1 MPTVVEHQKRP
12 RQAAVAAWVGSALEY
27 YDFFVYGT
35 VAALVFPAVFFDQ
48 SNPTTATLASLASFG
63 VAYIAR
69 PVGSFLMG
77 HIGDKVGR
85 KTVMVGTLL
94 LMGLSTFLIGCLPTY
109 SSIGIWAPVLL
120 VLLRVLQG
128 LSASGEQAGAI
139 SMSFEHAPD
148 DRRGYYTS
156 WTLSGTFG
164 GQVIAPAV
172 VLPLS
177 ALLTDEQLQT
187 WGWRIPFLLSA
198 VVVLVGYLIRR
209 SLEET
214 PAFQAEA
221 DEGTVPTVPVEILFR
236 THWRGVVRVFF
247 AAFLAAV
254 GTLFSVF
261 GLAFATG
268 SVYGVGVSQTSMLWL
283 AIVSNVIAVLTIP
296 MFAAL
301 SDRVGRKQIYVYGSL
316 GCAVSLSL
324 FFWSITT
331 GSILLIFTTGVL
343 FNSVFYAM
351 TNAVWPAT
359 YAEIFPTRV
368 RLSGMAI
375 GTQIGYAIGGFAPTA
390 AAAIAGDGPG
400 GWVPVAIYVLAAS
413 LTAAIAVATARETY
427 KLRLADIDRR
437 TEAEPRRA
445 PAAARPRQP
454 RRGVAAPS
462 R

>member
-1 MPTVVEHQKRP
+1 M
-12 RQAAVAAWVGSALEY
+12 
-27 YDFFVYGT
+27 
-35 VAALVFPAVFFDQ
+35 
-48 SNPTTATLASLASFG
+48 
-63 VAYIAR
+63 
-69 PVGSFLMG
+69 
-77 HIGDKVGR
+77 
-85 KTVMVGTLL
+85 
-94 LMGLSTFLIGCLPTY
+94 
-109 SSIGIWAPVLL
+109 
-120 VLLRVLQG
+120 
-128 LSASGEQAGAI
+128 
-139 SMSFEHAPD
+139 
-148 DRRGYYTS
+148 
-156 WTLSGTFG
+156 
-164 GQVIAPAV
+164 APAV

-214 PAFQAEA
+214 PAFRAEA
-221 DEGTVPTVPVEILFR
+221 DEGTVPTVPLVVLFR
-236 THWRGVVRVFF
+236 SHWRGVVRVFF

-268 SVYGVGVSQTSMLWL
+268 SVYGMGVSQTSMLWL

-301 SDRVGRKQIYVYGSL
+301 SDRVGRKQIYVYGAL

-331 GSILLIFTTGVL
+331 GSIVLIFTTGVL

-375 GTQIGYAIGGFAPTA
+375 GTQFGFALAGFSPTI
-390 AAAIAGDGPG
+390 AAAIAGSFDA
-400 GWVPVAIYVLAAS
+400 GWVPVAIFVCVICLISA
-413 LTAAIAVATARETY
+413 TAVALGRETHTTPMNE
-427 KLRLADIDRR
+427 LGTTPVEDVR
-437 TEAEPRRA
+437 TPS
-445 PAAARPRQP
+445 ARTQKP
-454 RRGVAAPS
+454 
-462 R
+462 